1 MSFDSPSIYQ
11 SPIKD
16 NKEESLTYNEIGG
29 EYPEDFP
36 VTDLPTPIDDEQD
49 NPGSSSNTEYRNTKQ
64 DYDRKAGRSGKTRS
78 RISLDDFI
86 AQFDGLGNKSTLKDI
101 SKEE

>member
-1 MSFDSPSIYQ
+1 MILLSGLPLDKSNFLSPYYEAMLN
-11 SPIKD
+11 D
-16 NKEESLTYNEIGG
+16 EEA
-29 EYPEDFP
+29 
-36 VTDLPTPIDDEQD
+36 

-64 DYDRKAGRSGKTRS
+64 EYDRKANRRGRPRS

-86 AQFDGLGNKSTLKDI
+86 AQSDGLGNKTTLKDI

>member
-1 MSFDSPSIYQ
+1 MVLLSGLPLDKSNFLSPYYEAMLN
-11 SPIKD
+11 D
-16 NKEESLTYNEIGG
+16 EEA
-29 EYPEDFP
+29 
-36 VTDLPTPIDDEQD
+36 

-64 DYDRKAGRSGKTRS
+64 EYDRKANRRGGPRS

-86 AQFDGLGNKSTLKDI
+86 AQSDGLGNKTTLKDI

>member
-1 MSFDSPSIYQ
+1 MLLLS
-11 SPIKD
+11 
-16 NKEESLTYNEIGG
+16 G
-29 EYPEDFP
+29 
-36 VTDLPTPIDDEQD
+36 LPLDKSNFLAPYYEAIVNDEQD

-64 DYDRKAGRSGKTRS
+64 EYDRKANRSGKPRS

-86 AQFDGLGNKSTLKDI
+86 AQSDGLGNKTTLKDI